1 MSIIRILLI
10 CLVVYLFVS
19 PFFRRGT
26 KAPQKKTQEENTI
39 KFVGKKISKNTGEY
53 VDYEEV
59 KEDGRKAD

>member
-10 CLVVYLFVS
+10 CLVAYLIVR
-19 PFFRRGT
+19 PFFRRET
-26 KAPQKKTQEENTI
+26 KAPQKKTKEENTI
-39 KFVGKKISKNTGEY
+39 KFGGKKISKNTGEY